1 MVTATLMQFASYIFR
16 GLTDGFHIG
25 FAYPSPLCSV
35 HRNHPSSRANPS
47 VVMNHLQAELQLG
60 RLTGPLPS
68 SLVQTVHISPMGPVP
83 KSHSDKWRLV
93 VDLSFPHGQSVNDG
107 ISLDL
112 CSLRYASVDNAVDI
126 ITNLGRSTELVKLDL
141 YNA

>member
-1 MVTATLMQFASYIFR
+1 
-16 GLTDGFHIG
+16 
-25 FAYPSPLCSV
+25 
-35 HRNHPSSRANPS
+35 
-47 VVMNHLQAELQLG
+47 
-60 RLTGPLPS
+60 
-68 SLVQTVHISPMGPVP
+68 MGPVP

-93 VDLSFPHGQSVNDG
+93 VNLSSPHGQSVNDG